1 MTAIIALS
9 IFALSMAVHKPMQT
23 HYIPG
28 SNTPNEKEAM
38 QTHYIP
44 GSNTPNEKE
53 AVTTAPNSI
62 PIAQQK
68 VAGPQDDI
76 APKGPSSMPSTQAIA
91 PARQLPEA
99 LANNS
104 NGIIPS
110 TQAIGF
116 ASQLPEGLANNSNG
130 FTLSMKQAPVDRAS
144 QNSQLHSPAANE
156 ATYQHPTITQVVPSD
171 TDN

>member
-9 IFALSMAVHKPMQT
+9 IFALSMAVHKNPMQT

-28 SNTPNEKEAM
+28 SN
-38 QTHYIP
+38 Q
-44 GSNTPNEKE
+44 PNEKE

-62 PIAQQK
+62 TIARQK

-116 ASQLPEGLANNSNG
+116 ASQLPEGSANNSN
-130 FTLSMKQAPVDRAS
+130 
-144 QNSQLHSPAANE
+144 
-156 ATYQHPTITQVVPSD
+156 
-171 TDN
+171 